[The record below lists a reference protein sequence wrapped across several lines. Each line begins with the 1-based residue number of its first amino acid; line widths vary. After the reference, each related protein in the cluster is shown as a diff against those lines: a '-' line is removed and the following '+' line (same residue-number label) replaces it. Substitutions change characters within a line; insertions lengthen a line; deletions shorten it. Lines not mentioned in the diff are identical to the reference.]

1 MVLHREFQRGNLK
14 YHIFGIRHLN
24 PPAVLNYNGI
34 DGKRSLFGNLKD
46 KGHRYFTRLANAELT
61 EQCIYF
67 FVLYFGLALVFA
79 LLLAADPRG
88 ILAYGDPREKNTFE
102 DCFFLSVQAMSTIGF
117 GAISPKSTY
126 SNIIVSLLSFVSILY
141 ISLLTA
147 VFVGNLLT
155 PIANWSMSDCA
166 CLWYDSTLKQYICQV
181 RIIFAPGTIY
191 TNMKANATAEM
202 FYGTTRTQT
211 TVTKPFSFGN
221 DISLV
226 RTTMWVLTH
235 VIDESSPMHSA
246 ATAVLGADKSDIDE
260 VEDGKRRFTRLRKQ
274 SSSSERILNEISRFG
289 YKNEDLARHL
299 FRLTIKVKGTD
310 PRFQSSTETVHIFGV
325 STFRLFGDV
334 KHFNVVLKY
343 FPVNLI
349 A

>member
-14 YHIFGIRHLN
+14 YHIFGISNLN
-24 PPAVLNYNGI
+24 PPAVINYNGI

-46 KGHRYFTRLANAELT
+46 KGHRYFARLVNAELT

-67 FVLYFGLALVFA
+67 FVLYFGLALLFA

-117 GAISPKSTY
+117 GAIGPKSTY

-155 PIANWSMSDCA
+155 PIADWSMSDCA
-166 CLWYDSTLKQYICQV
+166 CLWYDSTLKRYIFQV

-191 TNMKANATAEM
+191 TNMKAHATAET
-202 FYGTTRTQT
+202 FYGTTRTQA
-211 TVTKPFSFGN
+211 TVTKPLSFEN
-221 DISLV
+221 DVSLV

-235 VIDESSPMHSA
+235 VIDESSPMYGA
-246 ATAVLGADKSDIDE
+246 ATAVLGANESDIDD
-260 VEDGKRRFTRLRKQ
+260 VENGKRRSTRLRKR
-274 SSSSERILNEISRFG
+274 SSASERLRNEISRFG
-289 YKNEDLARHL
+289 YNNEDLARHL
-299 FRLTIKVKGTD
+299 FQLTVKVKGTD
-310 PRFQSSTETVHIFGV
+310 PRYQASTETVHIFGV
-325 STFRLFGDV
+325 SNFWLFGDI
-334 KHFNVVLKY
+334 KY
-343 FPVNLI
+343 LTSVSNIFLSI
-349 A
+349 